1 MPYLSGW
8 VPDLAYSLVL
18 DPQLPWQI
26 SAVCLAATA
35 VAIIMAFRAR
45 MAGRILRVGLAAA
58 LAAAVLNPSV
68 RIESR
73 EKETD
78 YVLLLIDRTSSQT
91 LGERSART
99 EEALAWLRN
108 SVPEF
113 GKFELRE
120 VELRDADGGTQL
132 AAALRH
138 EIGNLGEKLAG
149 AFVVTD
155 GLIHDSENGIDSLAP
170 VHILLTAGFAEM
182 DRRILIREAP
192 KFAVVEEPTEIVALV
207 EDFGAMQPD
216 AEISVDFFL
225 DGVLQETIRSIP
237 GKPFRVPVKIASAGT
252 KVAHFRIPAIDGELT
267 RLNNEASVE
276 INGVRD
282 RLRVLMVSGIP
293 HAGQR
298 AWRNILMSDAS
309 VELVHLTI
317 LRNPEN
323 RDSTAIE
330 ELALIQFPAREL
342 FQEKL
347 DQFDLVILDRFR
359 RIGLLTSADFE
370 RLAAYVESG
379 GALLV
384 AGGPE
389 LADPRNLHDTAV
401 GRVLPADPTGF
412 VAEQGFRPELTSAGM
427 RHPVTADLIATGSSD
442 SGAASSWGRWFRQV
456 ELLVEDGHVLMT
468 GADERPLLV
477 LVRSGLGRVAL
488 LASDQAWLWHRG
500 FEGGGPQQELLK
512 RLVHWMMKEPG
523 LEEEALSASAFG
535 STLKIVRRSMSNE
548 AALLELTAPD
558 GGKIQL
564 SAAETAA
571 GTFEAL
577 VENPDPG
584 VHMVSDGALSAAVA
598 VELPNSLEFKGAA
611 SGGIA
616 AERLVSD
623 TGGAVFAVES
633 GFPDVRLVGEGRSA
647 AGRNWAGVMPRNNFT
662 VTGIELVPLTNAFA
676 FLLLILGFACAAWY
690 REGR

>member
-1 MPYLSGW
+1 
-8 VPDLAYSLVL
+8 
-18 DPQLPWQI
+18 
-26 SAVCLAATA
+26 
-35 VAIIMAFRAR
+35 MALRAR
-45 MAGRILRVGLAAA
+45 MAGRILRVGLATA
-58 LAAAVLNPSV
+58 LAIAILNPSV

-78 YVLLLIDRTSSQT
+78 YILLLIDRTSSQT
-91 LGERSART
+91 LGGRSART
-99 EEALAWLRN
+99 EEASAWLKDA
-108 SVPEF
+108 VPEL
-113 GKFELRE
+113 GEFELRE
-120 VELRDADGGTQL
+120 VELRDSESGTLLEAALRSEIEALGQNL
-132 AAALRH
+132 AAAFA
-138 EIGNLGEKLAG
+138 I
-149 AFVVTD
+149 TD
-155 GLIHDSENGIDSLAP
+155 GLIHDLENGIDSLAP
-170 VHILLTAGFAEM
+170 VHILLTTGVAEM
-182 DRRILIREAP
+182 DRRISIRETP

-207 EDFGAMQPD
+207 EDFGAMQSD
-216 AEISVDFFL
+216 AEVSVDFFL
-225 DGVLQETIRSIP
+225 DGVLQETFHSIP
-237 GKPFRVPVKIASAGT
+237 GKPFKAPVKVASAGT
-252 KVAHFRIPAIDGELT
+252 KVAHFKIPEIDGELT
-267 RLNNEASVE
+267 HLNNEASVK

-282 RLRVLMVSGIP
+282 GLRVLMVSGVP

-330 ELALIQFPAREL
+330 ELALIQFPSREL

-347 DQFDLVILDRFR
+347 DQFDLVILDRYR
-359 RIGLLTSADFE
+359 RIGLLTNPDFE

-389 LADPRNLHDTAV
+389 LADLRNLHDTAV

-412 VAEQGFRPELTSAGM
+412 VVEQGFRPELTSAGM
-427 RHPVTADLIATGSSD
+427 RHPVTAELVATSAPD
-442 SGAASSWGRWFRQV
+442 SGTASDWGRWFRQV
-456 ELLVEDGHVLMT
+456 ELRVEDGDVLMT
-468 GADERPLLV
+468 GAEERPLLV

-500 FEGGGPQQELLK
+500 FEGGGPQQELLR

-523 LEEEALSASAFG
+523 LEEEALSASAYG
-535 STLKIVRRSMSNE
+535 TDLKIVRRSMSDE
-548 AALLELTAPD
+548 APAIELTAPD
-558 GGKIQL
+558 GSKVRL

-577 VENPDPG
+577 VKNPNPG
-584 VHMVSDGALSAAVA
+584 VHLVSDGELHASVA
-598 VELPNSLEFKGAA
+598 VELPNSLEFEGAA

-623 TGGAVFAVES
+623 TGGAVFAVEN
-633 GFPDVRLVGEGRSA
+633 GLPDVRLVGEGRSA